1 MVKKQYHHETIINGK
16 YSLNYLNYIDFIMT
30 KTFSNKFINA
40 NEAFEYWYQC
50 IEHHGTDFAG
60 TKALF
65 NIGFEM
71 AKPYERNITHDWRK
85 FRQDYAFAEW
95 EWYLSGDRNIKKL
108 GELYGKVPEIW
119 KHMADDY
126 GNVNSNY
133 GWQWNR
139 MYQLDYVIDRLK
151 SDKNTRQATI
161 SIYDGKEH
169 PLYHKDTPCTY
180 AIQFTIVND
189 KLNMCVTMRSNDLWY
204 GFCNDQYCFSQLQ
217 EMVALETEYD
227 VGSYFHFA
235 HNLHLY
241 ERDLGKYPQRP
252 DNLAQRKADHYA

>member
-1 MVKKQYHHETIINGK
+1 
-16 YSLNYLNYIDFIMT
+16 MT
-30 KTFSNKFINA
+30 KTFSNKFRNA

-50 IEHHGTDFAG
+50 IEHYGTDFAG

-119 KHMADDY
+119 KHMADEH

-139 MYQLDYVIDRLK
+139 MYQLDYVIDKLK
-151 SDKNTRQATI
+151 SDKDTRQATI

-169 PLYHKDTPCTY
+169 PLYYRDTPCTY

-189 KLNMCVTMRSNDLWY
+189 RLNMCITMRSNDLWF
-204 GFCNDQYCFSQLQ
+204 GFCNDQYCFSKLQ
-217 EMVALETEYD
+217 KMVSDELNIEPGVY
-227 VGSYFHFA
+227 YHFA
-235 HNLHLY
+235 HNMHLY
-241 ERDLGKYPQRP
+241 NDKI
-252 DNLAQRKADHYA
+252 

>member
-1 MVKKQYHHETIINGK
+1 
-16 YSLNYLNYIDFIMT
+16 MT
-30 KTFSNKFINA
+30 KTFSNKFRNA

-50 IEHHGTDFAG
+50 ISHYGTDFAG

-71 AKPYERNITHDWRK
+71 AKPYERNIIHEWRK

-95 EWYLSGDRNIKKL
+95 EWYLSEDRNVKKL
-108 GELYGKVPEIW
+108 RELYGKVPAIW
-119 KHMADDY
+119 NNMADEH

-133 GWQWNR
+133 GYQWARNS
-139 MYQLDYVIDRLK
+139 QLDYVV
-151 SDKNTRQATI
+151 DKLRRDPNTRQATI

-169 PLYHKDTPCTY
+169 SLYERDTPCTY
-180 AIQFTIVND
+180 AIQFTVVNNE
-189 KLNMCVTMRSNDLWY
+189 LNMCVTMRSNDLWF

-217 EMVALETEYD
+217 ELVAGEAHYD
-227 VGSYFHFA
+227 IGTYFHFA

-241 ERDLGKYPQRP
+241 ERDLGKFLKPT
-252 DNLAQRKADHYA
+252 NIAQRKADHYG